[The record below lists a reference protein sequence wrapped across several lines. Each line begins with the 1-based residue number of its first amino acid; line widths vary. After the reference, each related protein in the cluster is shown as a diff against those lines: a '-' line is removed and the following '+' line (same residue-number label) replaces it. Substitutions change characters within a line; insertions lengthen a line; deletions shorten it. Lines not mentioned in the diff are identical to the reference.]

1 MEKLKRAYI
10 ITEMKDWNDIFR
22 LNQRFMSNFIFR
34 GQGNEEW
41 PLVTSLA
48 RMVQIHH
55 PNYIDKIIPAMYEK
69 RMLDEFM
76 WKYPIYEKNHI
87 PSPGESIEWLSL
99 MQHYGAPTR
108 MLDFSYS
115 MYIAL
120 FMAIDGSSY
129 SKSAI
134 WAINKYVLNE
144 KPVKNYCAENKTN
157 VITHSVLDAYIYN
170 RAQTAINKSSAENK
184 ETNLY
189 ITRPH
194 MPNERIN
201 RQQGLFIIP
210 SSVEVGFEEIL
221 KDYYDENFYLEMSFD
236 EVVKMSTD
244 YHYSQQAV
252 SVLKLK
258 IPKVL
263 NYNLSNTLRQMNIT
277 SETMYPGLDGLA
289 RSMSCLRV
297 AMGDYMED

>member
-1 MEKLKRAYI
+1 MKKLKRAYI

-34 GQGNEEW
+34 GQGNAEW
-41 PLVTSLA
+41 PLATSLA

-87 PSPGESIEWLSL
+87 PNPGESIEWLSL

-129 SKSAI
+129 SRSAI

-144 KPVKNYCAENKTN
+144 KPIKTYCMVNKTN

-170 RAQTAINKSSAENK
+170 QAQTAINKSTTENK

-189 ITRPH
+189 IIRPH

-221 KDYYDENFYLEMSFD
+221 KYYYDENSYLEMDFD
-236 EVVKMSTD
+236 NVVKLSID
-244 YHYSQQAV
+244 YHYSQQTV
-252 SVLKLK
+252 SVLKIN
-258 IPKVL
+258 IPKIL
-263 NYNLSNTLRQMNIT
+263 KYNISNALRQMNIT

-289 RSMSCLRV
+289 RSMSCLRI
-297 AMGDYMED
+297 AMGDYMDD

>member
-1 MEKLKRAYI
+1 MKKIKRAYI
-10 ITEMKDWNDIFR
+10 VTEMKDWNDVFR
-22 LNQRFMSNFIFR
+22 LNQRFMSNFVFR
-34 GQGNEEW
+34 GQGNAEW
-41 PLVTSLA
+41 VLATSLA
-48 RMVQIHH
+48 RMVQNHH
-55 PNYIDKIIPAMYEK
+55 PYYIDKFMPAMYEK
-69 RMLDEFM
+69 KMLDEFM

-87 PSPGESIEWLSL
+87 PSYEESIEWLSL

-129 SKSAI
+129 SQSAI
-134 WAINKYVLNE
+134 WAINKCVLND
-144 KPVKNYCAENKTN
+144 KLVKTYCAENKTN
-157 VITHSVLDAYIYN
+157 VVAHSVLDAYIYN
-170 RAQTAINKSSAENK
+170 QAQTAINKSTTGNR

-189 ITRPH
+189 IIKPR

-221 KDYYDENFYLEMSFD
+221 KDYYDEHYYLEMDFD
-236 EVVKMSTD
+236 NVIKLSID
-244 YHYSQQAV
+244 YHYSQQSV
-252 SVLKLK
+252 SVLKIN

-263 NYNLSNTLRQMNIT
+263 KYNISNALRQMNIT

-297 AMGDYMED
+297 AMGDYIED